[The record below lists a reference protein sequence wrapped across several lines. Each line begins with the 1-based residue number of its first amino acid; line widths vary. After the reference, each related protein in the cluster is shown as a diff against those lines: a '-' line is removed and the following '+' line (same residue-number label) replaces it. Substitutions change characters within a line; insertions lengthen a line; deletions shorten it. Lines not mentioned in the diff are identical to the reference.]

1 MMAQS
6 LTIGFIEIRLA
17 PSGKHSISQISF
29 RRCLNLEIKPNPF
42 SDAVKSSHDQIK
54 YLKIVWP
61 SWTYSAITIARCYK
75 NSTEE
80 VYHQC

>member
-1 MMAQS
+1 MNHILKFICLSYIKPLMMAQS

-42 SDAVKSSHDQIK
+42 SDAVKSSHDQI
-54 YLKIVWP
+54 
-61 SWTYSAITIARCYK
+61 
-75 NSTEE
+75 
-80 VYHQC
+80 